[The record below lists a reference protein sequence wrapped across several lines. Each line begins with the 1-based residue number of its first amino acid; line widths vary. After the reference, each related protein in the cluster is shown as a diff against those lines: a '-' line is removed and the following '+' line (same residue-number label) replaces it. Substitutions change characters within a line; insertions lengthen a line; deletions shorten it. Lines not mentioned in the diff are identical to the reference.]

1 MCIWLVLW
9 THANTAKAHPIYPSN
24 KVYMYGRTAGG
35 IGRIFRGG
43 CVQCIA
49 VSVSMRSALG
59 WSGGIKFEWSEV
71 ESDFPV

>member
-1 MCIWLVLW
+1 MYLTCPMDSCKYCKDSSNYLRY
-9 THANTAKAHPIYPSN
+9 IYVWEDCRS
-24 KVYMYGRTAGG
+24 